1 MTKLKVI
8 YAMGNPI
15 FFYKEAKNKI
25 GYSYNETLDK
35 TLNGY
40 TYCFEMDLLLD
51 YLQHTTKTDILLAFE
66 YVFLKIVD
74 NEFFTRHELDSNI
87 VQKYY
92 SDTLGNDFYPNTPNP
107 TYISEYINVIGQL
120 FLAGY
125 IDFGSYCDNDDKERI
140 DYPTNLSYYK
150 EDKYQAW
157 IHFRDNFFYTGAY
170 NKGYDEDIMIYE
182 GKEYSV
188 QDCPRYINKDGDSVL
203 CGHST
208 MFSDTSWDT
217 PKYWS
222 QYNIWVART
231 PKGDEYF
238 KKVLAPRFYNK
249 YKDLEVEIDDKG
261 NVIRWI
267 GQINR

>member
-15 FFYKEAKNKI
+15 FFYKEANNKI
-25 GYSYNETLDK
+25 GYSYNEILDK

-40 TYCFEMDLLLD
+40 TYCFEMDLLLN
-51 YLQHTTKTDILLAFE
+51 YLQHATKTDILLAFK

-74 NEFFTRHELDSNI
+74 NEFFARHELDSNI

-92 SDTLGNDFYPNTPNP
+92 SDTLGNDFFPNTPNP
-107 TYISEYINVIGQL
+107 TYISEYINVVGQL

-125 IDFGSYCDNDDKERI
+125 IDFGSYCDDNDRDKI

-157 IHFRDNFFYTGAY
+157 IYFRDNYFYANRFNRDLDEPDSTDEE
-170 NKGYDEDIMIYE
+170 GYSLILD
-182 GKEYSV
+182 
-188 QDCPRYINKDGDSVL
+188 NA
-203 CGHST
+203 
-208 MFSDTSWDT
+208 SWDT

>member
-1 MTKLKVI
+1 MI
-8 YAMGNPI
+8 
-15 FFYKEAKNKI
+15 
-25 GYSYNETLDK
+25 
-35 TLNGY
+35 Y
-40 TYCFEMDLLLD
+40 TYHIDNLD
-51 YLQHTTKTDILLAFE
+51 
-66 YVFLKIVD
+66 
-74 NEFFTRHELDSNI
+74 
-87 VQKYY
+87 
-92 SDTLGNDFYPNTPNP
+92 DTLSPNPPNP

-125 IDFGSYCDNDDKERI
+125 IDFGSYCDDNDRDKI

-157 IHFRDNFFYTGAY
+157 IYFRDNYFYGNRFNRDLDEPDTIDEE
-170 NKGYDEDIMIYE
+170 GYSLILDD
-182 GKEYSV
+182 V
-188 QDCPRYINKDGDSVL
+188 
-203 CGHST
+203 T
-208 MFSDTSWDT
+208 WDT

-238 KKVLAPRFYNK
+238 EKVLSPRFYK
-249 YKDLEVEIDDKG
+249 YKDLEVEIDSKG

>member
-1 MTKLKVI
+1 MQHKYIQWDSNEDCVI
-8 YAMGNPI
+8 FFQNSNYNPI
-15 FFYKEAKNKI
+15 SILSSN
-25 GYSYNETLDK
+25 L
-35 TLNGY
+35 LN
-40 TYCFEMDLLLD
+40 
-51 YLQHTTKTDILLAFE
+51 KTDVLEFFE
-66 YVFLKIVD
+66 YYFLLICGKSIGISRWELNTLMLINTYHID
-74 NEFFTRHELDSNI
+74 NLD
-87 VQKYY
+87 
-92 SDTLGNDFYPNTPNP
+92 DTLSPNPPKP

-125 IDFGSYCDNDDKERI
+125 IDFGSYCDNDDREKI

-157 IHFRDNFFYTGAY
+157 IYFRDNYFYANRFNRDLDEPNSTDEE
-170 NKGYDEDIMIYE
+170 GYSLILD
-182 GKEYSV
+182 
-188 QDCPRYINKDGDSVL
+188 NA
-203 CGHST
+203 
-208 MFSDTSWDT
+208 SWDT
-217 PKYWS
+217 PRYWS

-249 YKDLEVEIDDKG
+249 YKDLEVEIDSKG

>member
-1 MTKLKVI
+1 
-8 YAMGNPI
+8 
-15 FFYKEAKNKI
+15 
-25 GYSYNETLDK
+25 
-35 TLNGY
+35 
-40 TYCFEMDLLLD
+40 MDLLLD
-51 YLQHTTKTDILLAFE
+51 YLQHTTKADILFVFE

-74 NEFFTRHELDSNI
+74 DEFFARHELDSNI
-87 VQKYY
+87 IQKYY
-92 SDTLGNDFYPNTPNP
+92 SDTLGNDFFFYTPNP
-107 TYISEYINVIGQL
+107 NYISEYINVIGQL

-125 IDFGSYCDNDDKERI
+125 IDFGSYCDNDDRDTM
-140 DYPTNLSYYK
+140 DYLTNLSYYK

-170 NKGYDEDIMIYE
+170 NKGYDEDIMIYN

-188 QDCPRYINKDGDSVL
+188 QDCPTYFNTQTNNRTY
-203 CGHST
+203 CGYST
-208 MFSDTSWDT
+208 MYSDTSWDT

-231 PKGDEYF
+231 PKGTKYF
-238 KKVLAPRFYNK
+238 NEILSPRFYKK

-261 NVIRWI
+261 NIVRWI

>member
-1 MTKLKVI
+1 MV
-8 YAMGNPI
+8 A
-15 FFYKEAKNKI
+15 FFYNDDEWFKKFAINL
-25 GYSYNETLDK
+25 GYDK
-35 TLNGY
+35 Y
-40 TYCFEMDLLLD
+40 DYDQIDLLVF
-51 YLQHTTKTDILLAFE
+51 LQIPTTTKVDILELFEFLALSMFWASRIE
-66 YVFLKIVD
+66 GDEIVIWTHLKLD
-74 NEFFTRHELDSNI
+74 NLDENAS
-87 VQKYY
+87 
-92 SDTLGNDFYPNTPNP
+92 PNTPNP

-125 IDFGSYCDNDDKERI
+125 IDFGSYCDNDDRDTI

-170 NKGYDEDIMIYE
+170 NKGYDEDIMIYN

-188 QDCPRYINKDGDSVL
+188 QDCPTYFNTQTNNRTY
-203 CGHST
+203 CGYST
-208 MFSDTSWDT
+208 MYSDTSWDT

-231 PKGDEYF
+231 PKGNEYF
-238 KKVLAPRFYNK
+238 EKVLAPRFYNK

-261 NVIRWI
+261 NIIKWI
-267 GQINR
+267 GEINRCAT

>member
-1 MTKLKVI
+1 MQYRYIQWDKNEKCAVFFQNAN
-8 YAMGNPI
+8 YNPVAI
-15 FFYKEAKNKI
+15 LSSN
-25 GYSYNETLDK
+25 L
-35 TLNGY
+35 LN
-40 TYCFEMDLLLD
+40 
-51 YLQHTTKTDILLAFE
+51 KTDILEFFE
-66 YVFLKIVD
+66 YYFLLICG
-74 NEFFTRHELDSNI
+74 ESMGISRWELDTLMLIDTYNI
-87 VQKYY
+87 DKLD
-92 SDTLGNDFYPNTPNP
+92 DTLSLNTPNP

-125 IDFGSYCDNDDKERI
+125 IDFGSYCDNDDSDKI

-157 IHFRDNFFYTGAY
+157 IHFRDNYFYISRFNRDLDEPETTDE
-170 NKGYDEDIMIYE
+170 NGYSLILDDA
-182 GKEYSV
+182 
-188 QDCPRYINKDGDSVL
+188 
-203 CGHST
+203 
-208 MFSDTSWDT
+208 SWDT

-231 PKGDEYF
+231 PKGTQYFDEI
-238 KKVLAPRFYNK
+238 LSPRFYNK